1 MRHNLVPCGV
11 YCVRFGHRM
20 KTTRPNLPESIV
32 LLLVF
37 LIAATLG
44 ETKSIQSQR
53 PAAST
58 GDQESNLIQDL
69 VYANRIL
76 YDQGVLDGF
85 GHVSVRDGKD
95 PSHFLLSRSMAPGL
109 VTTKDILEYDS
120 KGSPIDAAGRAVYLE
135 RFIHAAIYRA
145 RPDVKAVVHS
155 HSPSLIAFSVTGTSL
170 RPVYHLSSFLGTGAP
185 IFDIREAAGMTDM
198 LVRNNELGDALAKV
212 LADKAVVLMRG
223 HGSVIVGNSVQQ
235 VVYRAIYT
243 DIDARL
249 QQDASRLGRVTFLS
263 PEEASKS
270 AATLDA
276 QVPRAW
282 ELWKS
287 RIGKIE

>member
-1 MRHNLVPCGV
+1 MFRIA
-11 YCVRFGHRM
+11 
-20 KTTRPNLPESIV
+20 TTA
-32 LLLVF
+32 LLLLLAV
-37 LIAATLG
+37 
-44 ETKSIQSQR
+44 
-53 PAAST
+53 PALEKQTRST
-58 GDQESNLIQDL
+58 PQTSGVHQESSLIEDL

-85 GHVSVRDGKD
+85 GHVSARDEKN
-95 PSHFLLSRSMAPGL
+95 PAHFLLSRSMAPGL
-109 VTTKDILEYDS
+109 VTTKDILEYDLE
-120 KGSPIDAAGRAVYLE
+120 GTAIDSGGRAVYLE

-170 RPVYHLSSFLGTGAP
+170 RPVYHLSSFLGAGTP
-185 IFDIREAAGMTDM
+185 IFDIRDAAGMTDM
-198 LVRNNELGDALAKV
+198 LVRDNKLGDALAKV
-212 LADKAVVLMRG
+212 LADKPVALMRG
-223 HGSVIVGNSVQQ
+223 HGAVVAGSSVQQ
-235 VVYRAIYT
+235 AVYRLIYT
-243 DIDARL
+243 EVNARL
-249 QQDASRLGRVTFLS
+249 QIDAARLGSITFLS
-263 PEEASKS
+263 PEEAAKS

>member
-1 MRHNLVPCGV
+1 MHLFRIATIALLFLVVVPSFEGQSSQAPPAN
-11 YCVRFGHRM
+11 HA
-20 KTTRPNLPESIV
+20 SS
-32 LLLVF
+32 
-37 LIAATLG
+37 LI
-44 ETKSIQSQR
+44 E
-53 PAAST
+53 
-58 GDQESNLIQDL
+58 DL

-85 GHVSVRDGKD
+85 GHVSVRDEKT
-95 PSHFLLSRSMAPGL
+95 PAHFLLSRSMAPGL
-109 VTTKDILEYDS
+109 VTTKDILEYDAE
-120 KGSPIDAAGRAVYLE
+120 GTPIDSGGRAVYLE

-170 RPVYHLSSFLGTGAP
+170 RPVYHLSSFLGAGTP
-185 IFDIREAAGMTDM
+185 IFDIRDAAGMTDM
-198 LVRNNELGDALAKV
+198 LIRNNQLGDALAKV
-212 LADKAVVLMRG
+212 LADKPVALMRG
-223 HGSVIVGNSVQQ
+223 HGSVVVGNSIPQA
-235 VVYRAIYT
+235 VYRLIYT
-243 DIDARL
+243 EINARL
-249 QQDASRLGRVTFLS
+249 QMDAARLGSITFLS
-263 PEEASKS
+263 PEEAAKS